1 VRDVDLL
8 ETIRES
14 ILMLEPDLTIR
25 FANRSF
31 CHTLAIGPELPPAVA
46 RGRHLGQRKRMTASP
61 RRGHRRPLIV
71 CPVWRSRA
79 PSLNGDR
86 RRTTAATN
94 RKRNGGSGRRSTEK
108 LGVRW
113 LARASG
119 RQLSVLS
126 QKGIA
131 GFRGTLS
138 RSVVLATLGP
148 IAGIWPIHT
157 LPPRSR
163 NLASAAHVFWC
174 GPNIGVV

>member
-1 VRDVDLL
+1 VDESRHQKVAGGAAVRDVDLL

-79 PSLNGDR
+79 IVGAQQQQ
-86 RRTTAATN
+86 RTESGTAALDGEVP
-94 RKRNGGSGRRSTEK
+94 KSWEFVG
-108 LGVRW
+108 W
-113 LARASG
+113 LELRVG
-119 RQLSVLS
+119 NYL
-126 QKGIA
+126 
-131 GFRGTLS
+131 
-138 RSVVLATLGP
+138 
-148 IAGIWPIHT
+148 
-157 LPPRSR
+157 
-163 NLASAAHVFWC
+163 C
-174 GPNIGVV
+174 